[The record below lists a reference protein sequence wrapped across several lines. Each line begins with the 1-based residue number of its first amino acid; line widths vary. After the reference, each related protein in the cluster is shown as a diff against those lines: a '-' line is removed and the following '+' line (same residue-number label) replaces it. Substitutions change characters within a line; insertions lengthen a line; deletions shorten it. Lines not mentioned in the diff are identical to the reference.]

1 MRKGDLL
8 PVLWARG
15 VVAALATWKALL
27 LALALNAALAVV
39 VTAPLASRLH
49 DLLDESPAADR
60 LAKGWDLVLGAH
72 LLRAEPGLLG
82 DRARLDALEQ
92 GTLPLAELPRLS
104 GPLAGLLAAGL
115 LHAVL
120 SALLAGGLAG
130 RFAAD
135 RERGSL
141 GAFLADAARLGPSSL
156 LLGASGLAAI
166 LGAFLLVVELPRAST
181 LSPDLRWDWE
191 RTGLSLLRLG
201 AFLVAA
207 GAVRAVVAQSR
218 AALAL
223 GRSANPLRALAAGIG
238 FVLGRPV
245 KALLLEAAFGATALL
260 PLVAWLLFAPSWSGG
275 DVRLL
280 ALLVAGQQAVV
291 LLRVAARSA
300 HLGAAS
306 AWMRGARESA
316 RPAPA
321 KIEP

>member
-1 MRKGDLL
+1 MNRDAL
-8 PVLWARG
+8 PFLWARG
-15 VVAALATWKALL
+15 ALAALAAWKALF

-49 DLLDESPAADR
+49 DLLDARPAADG

-82 DRARLDALEQ
+82 DRARLDALEL
-92 GTLPLAELPRLS
+92 GTLPLAEVPRLS

-115 LHAVL
+115 LHALL
-120 SALLAGGLAG
+120 SALLAGGFAG

-141 GAFLADAARLGPSSL
+141 PAFLADAARLGPSSA
-156 LLGASGLAAI
+156 LLGALGFAAV
-166 LGAFLLVVELPRAST
+166 LGAFLLLVELPRAST

-207 GAVRAVVAQSR
+207 GAIRAVVAQSR
-218 AALAL
+218 AALGLA
-223 GRSANPLRALAAGIG
+223 RSANPLAALGTGLG

-245 KALLLEAAFGATALL
+245 RALLLELSFGVTALV
-260 PLVAWLLFAPSWSGG
+260 PLAAWLLLAPSWGGG
-275 DVRLL
+275 DPRLL
-280 ALLVAGQQAVV
+280 ALLVAGQQLVV
-291 LLRVAARSA
+291 LLRVSARAA

-306 AWMRGARESA
+306 AWMRGARETA

>member
-1 MRKGDLL
+1 MAL
-8 PVLWARG
+8 PVLWAKG
-15 VVAALATWKALL
+15 LLAAARTWKALL
-27 LALALNAALAVV
+27 LALALNAALALLA
-39 VTAPLASRLH
+39 TAPLASRLH
-49 DLLDESPAADR
+49 DLLDERPAAAP

-82 DRARLDALEQ
+82 DRDRLDALGRGE
-92 GTLPLAELPRLS
+92 LPLVQVPRLS

-120 SALLAGGLAG
+120 SALLAGGFAG
-130 RFAAD
+130 RFAAERD
-135 RERGSL
+135 RGSL
-141 GAFLADAARLGPSSL
+141 GAFLADVVRLGLPSL
-156 LLGASGLAAI
+156 FLGLLGLGAI
-166 LGAFLLVVELPRAST
+166 LGAFHLFVELPRAAT

-201 AFLVAA
+201 AFLFAA

-218 AALAL
+218 AALGLA
-223 GRSANPLRALAAGIG
+223 RSANPLAALGAGLG

-260 PLVAWLLFAPSWSGG
+260 PLGLWLLLAPSWSGG
-275 DVRLL
+275 DLRLL
-280 ALLVAGQQAVV
+280 ALLVAGQQVV
-291 LLRVAARSA
+291 LLIRLAARTA

-306 AWMRGARESA
+306 AWMRGAREAS